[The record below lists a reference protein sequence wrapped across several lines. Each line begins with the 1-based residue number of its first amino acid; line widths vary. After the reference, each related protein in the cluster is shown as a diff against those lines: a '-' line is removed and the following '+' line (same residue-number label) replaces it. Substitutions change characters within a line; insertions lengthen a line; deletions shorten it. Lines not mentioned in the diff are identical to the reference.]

1 MPISKSVAQFNRRVT
16 NRITGTFADRLP
28 LFAILHHVGRTS
40 GHAYSIP
47 INVFREG
54 NDYIL
59 ALTYG
64 ADTDW
69 VKNVLAAGGCEI
81 VTRGRRIRLTN
92 PRITTDTRRRWAPPL
107 ARPLLRLVL
116 GSVGAT
122 QVMRLTRVDSE

>member
-1 MPISKSVAQFNRRVT
+1 VPIPMSVARFNRHVT
-16 NRITGTFADRLP
+16 NRITRTFADRLP
-28 LFAILHHVGRTS
+28 GFAILHHVGRTS
-40 GHAYSIP
+40 GRAYSIP
-47 INVFREG
+47 INVFRDG

-81 VTRGRRIRLTN
+81 VTRGQRIQLTN
-92 PRITTDTRRRWAPPL
+92 PRITTDTERRWAPPL
-107 ARPLLRLVL
+107 VRPLLRLVL

-122 QVMRLTRVDSE
+122 QVMRLTQVG

>member
-1 MPISKSVAQFNRRVT
+1 MPIPKRVARFNRRVT

-28 LFAILHHVGRTS
+28 GFALLHHVGRTS
-40 GHAYSIP
+40 GRAYSIP

-92 PRITTDTRRRWAPPL
+92 PRITTDTRRHWAPPL
-107 ARPLLRLVL
+107 ARPLLRLIL

-122 QVMRLTRVDSE
+122 QVMRLTRVDSA